1 RYISIVGD
9 KTSRSSMGGPYT
21 YYNFLSYHAPL
32 QWIRW
37 AKGYFGL
44 GESYD
49 VVVLEL
55 KKEWLQEAVDT
66 LRPEEIFIDSTFNFE
81 DAKKA
86 FERLDTGRARGK
98 VVVKVQN

>member
-1 RYISIVGD
+1 
-9 KTSRSSMGGPYT
+9 M
-21 YYNFLSYHAPL
+21 
-32 QWIRW
+32 
-37 AKGYFGL
+37 

-66 LRPEEIFIDSTFNFE
+66 LRTDEIFIDSTFNFE

-86 FERLDTGRARGK
+86 FERLNTGRARGK